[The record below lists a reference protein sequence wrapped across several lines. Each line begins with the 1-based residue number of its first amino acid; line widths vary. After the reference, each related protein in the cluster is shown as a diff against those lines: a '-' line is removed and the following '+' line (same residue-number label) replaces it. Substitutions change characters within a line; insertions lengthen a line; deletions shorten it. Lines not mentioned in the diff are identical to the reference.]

1 MSKLRSWMDL
11 PVFANDDLQI
21 EIAAV
26 VVGKTRVRKR
36 MPARAPPRE
45 FHKLRARVRRHRR
58 WIDAHGAPGG
68 APDREPSRYAL
79 RVGVR
84 PYRRSCPVTAAAPLN
99 RIAAPD
105 GKVAAG
111 ALPPIPE
118 RAGKSVMG
126 VSGRDR
132 ELRLSAQPVQAHLV
146 FQTLQPLEERRPTW
160 FTECG
165 AGQAPEFI
173 LQLAGFEHPVYRRGL

>member
-84 PYRRSCPVTAAAPLN
+84 PCWKSCPSATPGRLNSKNRGRWQDGSWWQAA
-99 RIAAPD
+99 RC
-105 GKVAAG
+105 
-111 ALPPIPE
+111 
-118 RAGKSVMG
+118 
-126 VSGRDR
+126 
-132 ELRLSAQPVQAHLV
+132 
-146 FQTLQPLEERRPTW
+146 T
-160 FTECG
+160 
-165 AGQAPEFI
+165 I
-173 LQLAGFEHPVYRRGL
+173 LQRCGLEIANRVTKCPTSSSG

>member
-84 PYRRSCPVTAAAPLN
+84 PCWKSCPSATPGRLN
-99 RIAAPD
+99 RKSRRKMARWLM
-105 GKVAAG
+105 VARCQCTKRIRWIG
-111 ALPPIPE
+111 A
-118 RAGKSVMG
+118 VY
-126 VSGRDR
+126 
-132 ELRLSAQPVQAHLV
+132 SAKK
-146 FQTLQPLEERRPTW
+146 
-160 FTECG
+160 
-165 AGQAPEFI
+165 GQA
-173 LQLAGFEHPVYRRGL
+173 AC